1 MIEVSLVAVEAS
13 VVLEVVVFIVVGW
26 VASEVEVKEEEM
38 VDPVLAE
45 VSWEIKVE
53 LCSVLVEVMDL
64 DVVVVS
70 ETTIEVEDKSVEE
83 WEEEIEEVLDL
94 EGIV

>member
-1 MIEVSLVAVEAS
+1 
-13 VVLEVVVFIVVGW
+13 
-26 VASEVEVKEEEM
+26 M

-45 VSWEIKVE
+45 VSWEIKVD

-70 ETTIEVEDKSVEE
+70 ETKIEVEDKSFEE
-83 WEEEIEEVLDL
+83 WEEEREDVLDL

>member
-1 MIEVSLVAVEAS
+1 
-13 VVLEVVVFIVVGW
+13 
-26 VASEVEVKEEEM
+26 M

-70 ETTIEVEDKSVEE
+70 ETTIEVEDKSFEE
-83 WEEEIEEVLDL
+83 WEEEIEEMLDL
-94 EGIV
+94 EWIV